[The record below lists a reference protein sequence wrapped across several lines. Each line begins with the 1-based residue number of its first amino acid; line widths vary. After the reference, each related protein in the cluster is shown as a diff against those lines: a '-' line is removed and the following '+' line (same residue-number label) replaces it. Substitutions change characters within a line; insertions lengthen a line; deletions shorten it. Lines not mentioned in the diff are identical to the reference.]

1 MTKGLL
7 EVAVKQRLKSI
18 SLCYAENF
26 LYHCPRI
33 MSSFIDLLRSRMAS
47 GAFNVHY
54 FADE

>member
-26 LYHCPRI
+26 LYHSPRK
-33 MSSFIDLLRSRMAS
+33 MSSFIDLLHSRMAS
-47 GAFNVHY
+47 GTFNVHY
-54 FADE
+54 FAGE